1 MKAIKA
7 AVSTSFLALPTNLS
21 LVVVLALLLGLPA
34 VGRAG
39 PVSYT
44 FTSIAETGG
53 LISGLSFTP
62 TISGD
67 GTVAFLALVSP
78 GPIGIFAGT
87 GGPLTTIAAPSPFGG
102 GGFGV
107 PPFSNVAGTVVFYA
121 TAPSGVPFGIFT
133 GNGGPLTPLYN
144 SSAFRALGTAP
155 TLNSAGTAAFVA
167 DPGAGAPSGV
177 FTGNGGPVTAIA
189 DSLTFFNFRISP
201 LVNDAG
207 TVVFVAQEVAGGA
220 TGVFTGA
227 GGPVTTVAVTGTRF
241 SAIDQYP
248 SMNDSGVVAFSGGL
262 AAGGEGVFTAG
273 GGGIAT
279 VADTSGAFSGFA
291 GFSLGSGPSINNAG
305 TVAFFATL
313 DAGGS
318 GIFTGSDP
326 TADAVIRTGDA
337 LFGAPVTALDF
348 FRGLNDAGQMAFIAE
363 LADGRQV
370 VVRADPAQVGAVPG
384 PSALALLAIGT
395 LALAGYRWKRRR
407 R

>member
-189 DSLTFFNFRISP
+189 DSLTFS
-201 LVNDAG
+201 
-207 TVVFVAQEVAGGA
+207 T
-220 TGVFTGA
+220 
-227 GGPVTTVAVTGTRF
+227 
-241 SAIDQYP
+241 SASARSSTMQ
-248 SMNDSGVVAFSGGL
+248 
-262 AAGGEGVFTAG
+262 
-273 GGGIAT
+273 
-279 VADTSGAFSGFA
+279 
-291 GFSLGSGPSINNAG
+291 GPSC
-305 TVAFFATL
+305 
-313 DAGGS
+313 S
-318 GIFTGSDP
+318 WRRRS
-326 TADAVIRTGDA
+326 R
-337 LFGAPVTALDF
+337 GAP
-348 FRGLNDAGQMAFIAE
+348 
-363 LADGRQV
+363 
-370 VVRADPAQVGAVPG
+370 PACSPEPAARSRLSRSPARVSA
-384 PSALALLAIGT
+384 PSISILP
-395 LALAGYRWKRRR
+395 
-407 R
+407 